1 MSARGRF
8 ATGAGT
14 TAAAAVYLV
23 TTTTR
28 AGLLYYLPTRGA
40 WTFAPPTGV
49 IAMDW
54 FARSNATLAVA
65 GAATWAAWRWAPR
78 EARACARWA
87 GRLWAVGWMLLAWS
101 AAYTALW
108 LCTRA

>member
-14 TAAAAVYLV
+14 LAASAVYLV

-28 AGLLYYLPTRGA
+28 AGLIYYLPTRHS
-40 WTFAPPTGV
+40 WTFDPPSGV

-54 FARSNATLAVA
+54 FARSNATLLVGALVLGLAWRFAPSNERRLARLA
-65 GAATWAAWRWAPR
+65 GGLWALAAT
-78 EARACARWA
+78 
-87 GRLWAVGWMLLAWS
+87 LLGWG
-101 AAYTALW
+101 AAYTVMW
-108 LCTRA
+108 LVSRI